1 MTLGAHLKLFV
12 GLTALVWM
20 TGARAADVDAL
31 PNFSL
36 SSDGAY
42 VIDVHAKL
50 AWPRCSE
57 GMRWDGR
64 TCNGDALPLTYAKAT
79 ALARERRQ
87 ATGAPWRLPRLTELR
102 RLVGRA
108 SDTSGLDPT
117 LFPGA
122 ARDWHWSATANIDHA
137 QANQYNYGTIMKSRK
152 PQSSAGGTLLSGWA
166 VNLDTGESRGDMNRN
181 TKLSVRLVM
190 SIE

>member
-1 MTLGAHLKLFV
+1 MTLRAFLKPLV
-12 GLTALVWM
+12 CLTAMSWM
-20 TGARAADVDAL
+20 ASAWSADVEAP
-31 PNFSL
+31 PNFAL

-50 AWPRCSE
+50 AWPRCAQ

-64 TCNGDALPLTYAKAT
+64 TCTGEAQRLSYVKAT

-87 ATGAPWRLPRLTELR
+87 ADGAPWRLPRLTELR
-102 RLVGRA
+102 RLVGG
-108 SDTSGLDPT
+108 TSNPTGLDPW

-122 ARDWHWSATANIDHA
+122 PLDWHWTATANVDQTSI
-137 QANQYNYGTIMKSRK
+137 NQYNYGNIAKRSKPKS
-152 PQSSAGGTLLSGWA
+152 SSGNALLDGWA
-166 VNLDTGESRGDMNRN
+166 VNLETGESRGDMDRN

>member
-1 MTLGAHLKLFV
+1 MTLSTHLAPFACL
-12 GLTALVWM
+12 LALCW
-20 TGARAADVDAL
+20 AVDARSAESDAQ
-31 PNFSL
+31 PNFAL

-42 VIDVHAKL
+42 VIDIHAKL
-50 AWPRCSE
+50 AWPRCAE

-64 TCNGDALPLTYAKAT
+64 TCQGEPQRLTYAKAT

-87 ATGAPWRLPRLTELR
+87 AAGVPWRLPRLTELR

-108 SDTSGLDPT
+108 SNPTGLDAE

-122 ARDWHWSATANIDHA
+122 PRDWHWSATANVD
-137 QANQYNYGTIMKSRK
+137 QSPVNQYNYGNVMKSRK
-152 PQSSAGGTLLSGWA
+152 PKSSSESALLTGWA

-181 TKLSVRLVM
+181 TKMSVRLVM
-190 SIE
+190 TIE